1 HPRLHG
7 QGADRLALV
16 LDDMALPAGSAD
28 GGDDLEDQVLGTH
41 AGRRGPVHD
50 HAHVPHLLHPQRL
63 GGQDVLDLAGADAE
77 GEDTERAVGARVGV
91 AAHQGHPRLREAQL
105 GSDHVGDAAL
115 PVTGRIQLDT
125 EVGAVALHVL
135 DLPGAFLDGRG
146 AQLVV
151 SRVLV
156 VDRAEGELGA
166 PGPATRVAQVGERHR
181 RVDLVD
187 ELHVHVDQVRPSLE
201 GGHRVTTPDLVRQ
214 SLGHQIAPSLYRYVT
229 QILVGF
235 LPTDKHVSPYRYQL
249 RNIECPSR
257 HHSRADTQSG

>member
-1 HPRLHG
+1 
-7 QGADRLALV
+7 
-16 LDDMALPAGSAD
+16 
-28 GGDDLEDQVLGTH
+28 
-41 AGRRGPVHD
+41 
-50 HAHVPHLLHPQRL
+50 
-63 GGQDVLDLAGADAE
+63 
-77 GEDTERAVGARVGV
+77 
-91 AAHQGHPRLREAQL
+91 REAQL
-105 GSDHVGDAAL
+105 ESDHVGDAAL

-156 VDRAEGELGA
+156 VDRAEGELGS

-214 SLGHQIAPSLYRYVT
+214 SLGHQIAPSLYRCVT
-229 QILVGF
+229 QTLVGF

-249 RNIECPSR
+249 RNMKSPSR
-257 HHSRADTQSG
+257 HHSRADTQSARTTRTNGRTRQARPGPVAPHHPGAPRRRARILTPARHSEKYRDVPHREARERGRDRGMAPPDGPRPPRIRRHLV